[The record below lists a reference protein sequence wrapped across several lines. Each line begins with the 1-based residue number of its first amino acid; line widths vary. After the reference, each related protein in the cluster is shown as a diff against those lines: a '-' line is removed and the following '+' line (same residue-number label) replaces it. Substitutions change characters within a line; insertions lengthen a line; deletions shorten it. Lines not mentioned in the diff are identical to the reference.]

1 MNIRKKFWISDGEA
15 ILSIMYVIIVIGTIN
30 ICSASLITAYNNYD
44 NPYYFVTRHI
54 IFLILGTIM
63 LLAMR
68 KLNYT
73 RLKRLSFPLIV
84 ISILALIAVL
94 LVGITINGSQRWI
107 SLGFMQFQPS
117 ELAKL
122 ATILFTATYLG
133 NCLNNNRQVCLNPL
147 KNGTLVFC
155 MIIAFLV
162 EQQPDM
168 GTALIIVGIPVV
180 MYFVAGISPKWI
192 FVICG
197 LSAIA
202 LIFFATFQPYRLSR
216 LRSWYDPWSSLH
228 DEGYQIVQSILSI
241 GSGGFMGMGLGHG
254 FSKYSYLPESHTDF
268 AFAVFC
274 QESGFIGAFV
284 IFALFLALAYYFLK
298 VIMATNDYFAKL
310 LVTGIMLLIVGQA
323 ACNMAMVVGLLPVVG
338 VPLPFI
344 SYGGTSL
351 LLNMIAIGIVLNID
365 SHNPH
370 PKEVTVNKRTKSN
383 VYQFNK

>member
-1 MNIRKKFWISDGEA
+1 MKIRRKFWFNDGEA
-15 ILSIMYVIIVIGTIN
+15 ILSIMYVIIAIGTIN
-30 ICSASLITAYNNYD
+30 ICSASLVTAYNNYD

-63 LLAMR
+63 MLAMR
-68 KLNYT
+68 KFNYT
-73 RLKRLSFPLIV
+73 RLKRLAFPLMIV
-84 ISILALIAVL
+84 SILALIAVL
-94 LVGITINGSQRWI
+94 LVGITINGSRRWI

-133 NCLNNNRQVCLNPL
+133 NCLNNKKPVTINPL

-155 MIIAFLV
+155 VIIAFLV

-168 GTALIIVGIPVV
+168 GTALIIVGIPIF
-180 MYFVAGISPKWI
+180 MYFTAGISKKWI
-192 FVICG
+192 AVICG
-197 LSAIA
+197 FAAIA
-202 LIFFATFQPYRLSR
+202 VIFFATFQPYRLSR
-216 LRSWYDPWSSLH
+216 IKNWYDPWSNLH

-241 GSGGFMGMGLGHG
+241 GSGGFAGMGLGHG

-274 QESGFIGAFV
+274 QEAGFIGAFV
-284 IFALFLALAYYFLK
+284 VFALFFALAIYCLK
-298 VIMATNDYFAKL
+298 VVLATKDYFAKL

-323 ACNMAMVVGLLPVVG
+323 ACNMAMVVGLIPVVG
-338 VPLPFI
+338 IPLPFI

-351 LLNMIAIGIVLNID
+351 LLNMMAIGIVLNID
-365 SHNPH
+365 SHNPR
-370 PKEVTVNKRTKSN
+370 PAEIAVNKKTKSN